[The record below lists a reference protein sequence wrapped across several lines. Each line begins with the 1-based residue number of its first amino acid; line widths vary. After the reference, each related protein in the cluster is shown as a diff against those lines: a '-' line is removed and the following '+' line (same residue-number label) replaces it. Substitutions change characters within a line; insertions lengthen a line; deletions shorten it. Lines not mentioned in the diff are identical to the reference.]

1 MNVQVEV
8 EIRMDRPT
16 RVRAGVPAPHF
27 SQDEL
32 LSSIAVGGKRQ
43 RGAVIPPC
51 QHCARVHRSDQEK
64 DKCERAAEA
73 AAATAV
79 RMIRQQRVEEARV
92 PAQLCNT
99 CGGL

>member
-1 MNVQVEV
+1 MASFTWSLRGAIRSQPGSFVLKKMNVQVEV

-64 DKCERAAEA
+64 DKCERAAE
-73 AAATAV
+73 
-79 RMIRQQRVEEARV
+79 
-92 PAQLCNT
+92 PT
-99 CGGL
+99 CG